1 MLRVYCREM
10 KYQRLGVAEI
20 GADARH
26 NLDGNCKKQAG
37 VDASRQH
44 RAAAKGC
51 RSAVKDLEPWKTAQ
65 KLL

>member
-1 MLRVYCREM
+1 M
-10 KYQRLGVAEI
+10 KYLRLGVAEI
-20 GADARH
+20 GADARR

-37 VDASRQH
+37 VDPSRQH

-51 RSAVKDLEPWKTAQ
+51 RSVVKDPEPWKTAE